1 MRTIALALTLSFLAG
16 GFAAAAETE
25 KRPKVGLVLGGG
37 GARGAAHIGV
47 LEVLEEN
54 HIPIDCIAGTSM
66 GALVAGAYSAGVSP
80 QEMRAFVKK
89 TDWATVFD
97 DSAGRDLVNL
107 RRKEL
112 DDRFTSG
119 LEFGVGKDG
128 LKYRSGAIAG
138 EKLKLLFN
146 GLVREDLGSRD
157 IEQLPLPIAIVATD
171 IGTGERVVMRT
182 GNLSSA
188 MRSSMSVPGVLA
200 PVIRDGRKLVD
211 GGLVDNVPIG
221 EVIELCKPDVI
232 IAINVGSPLFKPE
245 EVTGLVSVVGQMVSL
260 LAEQNV
266 AKSLTLMRKQDIYLR
281 PDLGAISSAGFDQ
294 QIEAADLGR
303 KAALDVLPVLRTLS
317 MESREFN
324 IWRMGMR
331 QILTPKPPVIDEVR
345 VGETKYVAPESIRAG
360 IRAKEGEALDS
371 DKLVKDLVWVYSQG
385 DLQSLDYSVVREGN
399 KTVLNVLPVEKGWGP
414 NYIRFGVNLATDF
427 QSQADYNVRAL
438 YRRTWMNSYGGEWR
452 LGGQIGSEQF
462 ITTEFYQPL
471 DYAQHTFVRP
481 FAFFDSRQIGIYNEG
496 DRLADYT
503 FRDSRIGIEGGLNI
517 GIYGQAR
524 LGWVHRWLNLGRDT
538 GIEIFPSF
546 KDRVSGPSLNIAL
559 DTEDQ
564 AYFPTKGFQGRI
576 DYFHALKATGDSGSK
591 YAKLSGAFEGVYS
604 IRDVSLIGEIEGG
617 NATKGNLPAGD
628 LFSLGGPR
636 RLSSFANDQ
645 FLGEQYEY
653 GRLEAQWRLT
663 KPIPLLGLN
672 FIAGAIAEAGRMRK
686 SQTELALDGVWLQ
699 SYGIY
704 IAANTFLGPVYFGYS
719 DSKKGEGR
727 FYLFVGTP

>member
-1 MRTIALALTLSFLAG
+1 MRTFALALTLSILAG
-16 GFAAAAETE
+16 GFAAAAEIE
-25 KRPKVGLVLGGG
+25 KRPRVGLVLGGG

-54 HIPIDCIAGTSM
+54 HVPIDCIAGTSM
-66 GALVAGAYSAGVSP
+66 GALVAGAYAAGVSP
-80 QEMRAFVKK
+80 PEMRAFVKR

-119 LEFGVGKDG
+119 LEFGVGPDG
-128 LKYRSGAIAG
+128 IKYRSGAIAG

-171 IGTGERVVMRT
+171 IGTGERVVMKN

-188 MRSSMSVPGVLA
+188 MRSSMSVPGILA
-200 PVIRDGRKLVD
+200 PVTREGRKLVD
-211 GGLVDNVPIG
+211 GGLVDNVPVG
-221 EVIELCKPDVI
+221 EVLALCKPDVV
-232 IAINVGSPLFKPE
+232 IAVNVGTPLFKPE
-245 EVTGLVSVVGQMVSL
+245 EVTGLVTVVGQMVSL

-266 AKSLTLMRKQDIYLR
+266 AKSMTLMRKQDIYLR
-281 PDLGAISSAGFDQ
+281 PELGSISSAGFDQ
-294 QIEAADLGR
+294 QIEAADIGR
-303 KAALDVLPVLRTLS
+303 KAALDVLPALRAVAIDPKD
-317 MESREFN
+317 FN

-331 QILTPKPPVIDEVR
+331 QMLTPKPPIVDEVR

-360 IRAKEGEALDS
+360 IRAKEGEVLDS
-371 DKLVKDLVWVYSQG
+371 EKLVKDLVWVYSQG

-399 KTVLNVLPVEKGWGP
+399 RTVLNVLPVEKSWGP
-414 NYIRFGVNLATDF
+414 NYLRFGVNLATDF
-427 QSQADYNVRAL
+427 KSQADYNVRAL
-438 YRRTWMNSYGGEWR
+438 YRRTWMNPYGGEWR
-452 LGGQIGSEQF
+452 VGAQIGSEQF

-481 FAFFDSRQIGIYNEG
+481 YAFADSRQIGLYNDGE
-496 DRLADYT
+496 RLADYT
-503 FRDSRIGIEGGLNI
+503 FRDIRVGAEAGVNI

-524 LGWVHRWLNLGRDT
+524 LGYLKRWTNLGRDT
-538 GIEIFPSF
+538 GVELFPNF
-546 KDRVSGPSLNIAL
+546 KDTVSGPSFNVAL

-564 AYFPTKGFQGRI
+564 AYFPTKGIQGRL
-576 DYFHALKATGDSGSK
+576 DYFHALQATGDTGSK
-591 YAKLSGAFEGVYS
+591 YSKLSGSFEGVYS
-604 IRDVSLIGEIEGG
+604 IGDVSLIGEIEGG
-617 NATKGNLPAGD
+617 NVTRGALPAGD

-645 FLGEQYEY
+645 LLGEQYNY

-663 KPIPLLGLN
+663 KPIPLIGLN
-672 FIAGAIAEAGRMRK
+672 LIAGALAETGRMRK
-686 SQTELALDGVWLQ
+686 SQTELALQGVWLQ
-699 SYGIY
+699 SYGLY

-719 DSKKGEGR
+719 DGKKGEGR